1 MDGLI
6 LFVIFL
12 IVFVIVMPLAAIGK
26 ASGASSEVRALRRR
40 LDELERRLRELGGE
54 ATPVSGSKAET
65 SVVKEGTK
73 RSSEQE
79 QAKEKPTESKAEPRP
94 AAEWD
99 EAREVPPAASLAA
112 TPTKPLRAV
121 AIPAPEAEQE
131 VAREPSAEPADVEP
145 VAAKSAAVEPPKVES
160 DAGSLE
166 MKLGTY
172 WFVRIGVVLLLTG
185 AGILAYY
192 KKQFFFDLSPL
203 TKVCGLYVLSALMGG
218 VGFWLQHAK
227 EKYKNYGQ
235 VLVAGGFS
243 GIYFTTYAAHILEPV
258 KVIPDPTVA
267 LLLLLAWGGF
277 MVWVADRLKSET
289 MALFAIGASY
299 YATYVPLIHSGGV
312 SHSVILASN
321 LILAVAAVV
330 FMLRNRWLK
339 MPVVSMGAAYTGFL
353 VWRLRVLED
362 PSLSLVLLFACS
374 LWVVYTAAVF
384 LSRHEDFDDKKRST
398 FLTANNAAMFGLLT
412 WDVLRHNQSQFW
424 ILPMAFGAV
433 LLGCALASVR
443 LLKDQPL
450 SRNSYLTQGLVLVSL
465 GLMATQLSDS
475 VKGPIFA
482 AESVVLLCMAIRLK
496 NNIFQIAAFIAA
508 MIAAFFGFIDIGS
521 GSGNYFVGC
530 MSIGAFLLFDAWLC
544 HRRIEAGNTSP
555 LRPRVTYFAGFGLA
569 IGLAA
574 FNARWL
580 GDTSVHEWMP
590 AILLATTA
598 LFCASAYLLKVRE
611 FVLLGQAPAVLG
623 IILSLGVASATPAFS
638 WSLAFALVGA
648 LGLGHWWRWGREKF
662 NACCPDREQVKAVPV
677 IAEAAFSAAAVS
689 LLLVWIH
696 AGIGF
701 GVAWL
706 LAGSLLAAGLV
717 AYGAVTRAPFVA
729 CFGQVFL
736 AVACGVLVRDCF
748 HGGGEN
754 ALSALV
760 PIATLWLTNLVL
772 PSASPRIGE
781 VLDLC
786 QLGFRR
792 LQTTYRFTA
801 GGLGLLWIYRFVP
814 DDYQVLV
821 TGLLSGLFLLAYRWR
836 PAKEWHSLSA
846 AYALVSSLYLMAEF
860 ARGHALWQSLVAIVA
875 LLAVQQLARRRVRQL
890 EIPDPAHQ
898 ALILGGGIALFFWA
912 TNHVSTW
919 MPEVEG
925 HGLRSIIWAVLAVIY
940 FTLGLKLKERWYRL
954 MGLGTL
960 GVALL
965 SLVPIIWQMSTEL
978 KIASFFVLGLVF
990 VGLGFVYN
998 RNKEQ
1003 IKKLL

>member
-6 LFVIFL
+6 LIVLFL
-12 IVFVIVMPLAAIGK
+12 LVFVLVVPLAAIGK

-40 LDELERRLRELGGE
+40 LEELEARLRKLDGGAPPEVVVLPE
-54 ATPVSGSKAET
+54 ARVAQDESPSWDEQEIAKPAET
-65 SVVKEGTK
+65 EAGPPAIAEGAGV
-73 RSSEQE
+73 Q
-79 QAKEKPTESKAEPRP
+79 QI
-94 AAEWD
+94 
-99 EAREVPPAASLAA
+99 PPAASR
-112 TPTKPLRAV
+112 PTTLPKPSAYFARA
-121 AIPAPEAEQE
+121 APETEKE
-131 VAREPSAEPADVEP
+131 VASEPAEKEFVESEP
-145 VAAKSAAVEPPKVES
+145 VAAKSAAAPPAKPKA

-185 AGILAYY
+185 AAILAYY

-203 TKVCGLYVLSALMGG
+203 TKVCGLYLLSALMGG
-218 VGFWLQHAK
+218 VGYWLQRAK
-227 EKYKNYGQ
+227 EQYKNYGQ

-243 GIYFTTYAAHILEPV
+243 GVYFTTYAAHILPPV
-258 KVIPDPTVA
+258 QVIENATVA

-299 YATYVPLIHSGGV
+299 YATYVPLIHFGGV

-362 PSLSLVLLFACS
+362 PSLALVLMFACS
-374 LWVVYTAAVF
+374 LWVVYTAAIF
-384 LSRHEDFDDKKRST
+384 LSRHEAFDDRRRST
-398 FLTANNAAMFGLLT
+398 FLSSNNAAMFGLLT
-412 WDVLRHNQSQFW
+412 WDVLRHDQSQFW
-424 ILPMAFGAV
+424 ILPMVLGTV

-450 SRNSYLTQGLVLVSL
+450 TRNSYLTQGLVLLTL

-475 VKGPIFA
+475 IKGPIFA
-482 AESVVLLCMAIRLK
+482 AESVVLLCMTIRLK

-508 MIAAFFGFIDIGS
+508 VIAAFYGYIDIAS
-521 GSGNYFVGC
+521 GSGNYFAGGL
-530 MSIGAFLLFDAWLC
+530 SIAVFLLFDGWLC
-544 HRRIEAGNTSP
+544 HCRLETEDDSP
-555 LRPRVTYFAGFGLA
+555 LRPRVTYFVGFGLA
-569 IGLAA
+569 VGLAA
-574 FNARWL
+574 FCARWI

-590 AILLATTA
+590 AILLATSG
-598 LFCASAYLLKVRE
+598 LFCASAYLLRVRE
-611 FVLLGQAPAVLG
+611 FVLLGQAPALFGVV
-623 IILSLGVASATPAFS
+623 LSLGVASATPSFG
-638 WSLAFALVGA
+638 WPLALALVAA
-648 LGLGHWWRWGREKF
+648 LGLMHWWRRGRERF
-662 NACCPDREQVKAVPV
+662 LSCCPDRQQVKRVPLV
-677 IAEAAFSAAAVS
+677 TEAAYAAASVL
-689 LLLVWIH
+689 LLLVWIC
-696 AGIGF
+696 AGISY
-701 GVAWL
+701 GVEWVL
-706 LAGSLLAAGLV
+706 LGSLLAAGLAV
-717 AYGAVTRAPFVA
+717 YGAVTRAPFIA

-736 AVACGVLVRDCF
+736 ALASVVLVRDCLYGT
-748 HGGGEN
+748 GGN
-754 ALSALV
+754 ALIGLV
-760 PIATLWLTNLVL
+760 PIATLWLTSLVL
-772 PSASPRIGE
+772 PFVSGRIGE
-781 VLDLC
+781 VLEQC
-786 QLGFRR
+786 QLELGQLQNAYR
-792 LQTTYRFTA
+792 LIA

-814 DDYQVLV
+814 GDYQVLV
-821 TGLLSGLFLLAYRWR
+821 SVLVGVLFLFANCWR

-846 AYALVSSLYLMAEF
+846 VYVVLGSLYLLVEF
-860 ARGHALWQSLVAIVA
+860 AHGEALWQSFVAIVG
-875 LLAVQQLARRRVRQL
+875 LLGVQQLVRRRSPRFGVS
-890 EIPDPAHQ
+890 ETAHR
-898 ALILGGGIALFFWA
+898 ALILGGGIALFFW
-912 TNHVSTW
+912 TTYRVSIW
-919 MPEVEG
+919 MPSVES
-925 HGLRSIIWAVLAVIY
+925 HGLRSIIWAFLAVVY

-960 GVALL
+960 GVSLL